1 MNDTPEQPAQAG
13 QVQRPVVALP
23 THDEQGR
30 AMGWVQINGHRY
42 WRPVVRVARVTLD
55 GTTCTVP
62 ASDLLDVLGD
72 GNEYEVELETI
83 SAAEFDRMPEF
94 TGW

>member
-1 MNDTPEQPAQAG
+1 MNKQEQPAGAG
-13 QVQRPVVALP
+13 PVDQKVVARP
-23 THDEQGR
+23 SHDEQGR
-30 AMGWVQINGHRY
+30 QMGWVQINGHRY

-62 ASDLLDVLGD
+62 ATDLLDVLGD